1 MEAAENIFPFA
12 RPSGV
17 GIVAADRRKVHTRHL
32 FRSCPLYKSFTVVFP
47 KSIADT
53 PVDCMVGPVYAA
65 QMTRPEAKPWI
76 DAIDAY
82 TPGKAKGDDGR
93 VLIKL
98 SANENPLGC
107 SPDATEAMA
116 AAQSTLAR
124 YPDPACTALRE
135 ALGAAYELESDR
147 IVCGTGSDELLNLIA
162 MGYAGAGDDIIY
174 VRYGFSVYD
183 IAARKCA
190 ANVVVAPDKDY
201 GTDIDAL
208 LALVNPNTRLVFMAN
223 PNNPTGTYLSKSEIE
238 RLHGTLPADCIFVLD
253 QAYGEYLEDDGP
265 AAFDL
270 ARKHGNVLI
279 TRTFSKIYGLAAERI
294 GWAYGQPHLI
304 ATLNRIR
311 APFNVTAAGQAAG
324 IAALADKMFVV
335 NSRDHNAEWREWMA
349 AEIASLSNFGLRAV
363 PSWANFLMIIFDG
376 NCSAEIAYKGLM
388 DAGFIVRW
396 LPGQGLGNGL
406 RITIGTE
413 DENRGV
419 MMALRSILERNA

>member
-1 MEAAENIFPFA
+1 MRASRVKTAPPALPLSSHLQHFVSHRRSQTVRLIAGLPQSMAATMNFP
-12 RPSGV
+12 
-17 GIVAADRRKVHTRHL
+17 
-32 FRSCPLYKSFTVVFP
+32 
-47 KSIADT
+47 
-53 PVDCMVGPVYAA
+53 
-65 QMTRPEAKPWI
+65 QAKPWI
-76 DAIDAY
+76 DAIHAY
-82 TPGKAKGDDGR
+82 TPGKSKGDDGR

-107 SPDATEAMA
+107 SPNATEAMA
-116 AAQSTLAR
+116 AAQTTLAR
-124 YPDPACTALRE
+124 YPDPASNALRE
-135 ALGAAYELESDR
+135 ALGATYRLESDQ

-162 MGYAGAGDDIIY
+162 LGYGGPGDEIIY

-201 GTDIDAL
+201 GTDVNAL
-208 LALVNPNTRLVFMAN
+208 LALVNEKTRVVFVAN
-223 PNNPTGTYLSKSEIE
+223 PNNPTGTYLDNGEIE
-238 RLHGTLPADCIFVLD
+238 RLHAGLPSDCILVLD

-265 AAFDL
+265 AAFGL
-270 ARKHGNVLI
+270 ARAHENVLI

-294 GWAYGQPHLI
+294 GWAYGQPGLI

-311 APFNVTAAGQAAG
+311 APFNVTAAGQAAA
-324 IAALADKMFVV
+324 IAALADTDFVDA
-335 NSRDHNAEWREWMA
+335 SRAHNAEWRDWMA
-349 AEIASLSNFGLRAV
+349 AEVASLSNYGLRAV

-376 NCSAEIAYKGLM
+376 QCSAETTYKGLM
-388 DAGFIVRW
+388 DAGYIVRW

-419 MMALRSILERNA
+419 MKALRAILERHSG